1 MEGYIHSNIYVCV
14 CVYSGIGLCDND
26 EGIDAATKEP
36 KLGEGTS
43 RIGTPA
49 GKRSGAGGR

>member
-1 MEGYIHSNIYVCV
+1 MEGYIHSNIYICV

>member
-1 MEGYIHSNIYVCV
+1 MRVHI
-14 CVYSGIGLCDND
+14 GIGLCDND

-49 GKRSGAGGR
+49 GERSGVDGR